1 MRTRKLSLWM
11 VGAALSVLATGC
23 LSLADDEGPI
33 LSIDLFWD
41 ARPDSSAFEGTTCD
55 EAGVA
60 WMEWTL
66 YRIEE
71 DGDRVEVDSNS
82 ERCAD
87 LLEVIEP
94 RPGDYELDITGID
107 EDEQAKWS
115 VTCGEPG
122 AYLTIVRFDVA
133 YFCEIE
139 AE

>member
-1 MRTRKLSLWM
+1 MRTRKLSLWV
-11 VGAALSVLATGC
+11 VGAALSALASGC
-23 LSLADDEGPI
+23 LTLDDDDGPI
-33 LSIDLFWD
+33 LSIDLYWD
-41 ARPDSSAFEGTTCD
+41 ERPDSSGFVGSTCN
-55 EAGVA
+55 EAGVQ

-66 YRIEE
+66 YRIE
-71 DGDRVEVDSNS
+71 DGERVEVDSRS
-82 ERCAD
+82 EECAD
-87 LLEVIEP
+87 LLEVVEP

-107 EDEQAKWS
+107 GDEQAKWS

>member
-1 MRTRKLSLWM
+1 MQRNLPLVV
-11 VGAALSVLATGC
+11 VGAGLCALAAGC
-23 LSLADDEGPI
+23 LTLADDDGPT
-33 LSIDLFWD
+33 LAIDLYWD
-41 ARPDSSAFEGTTCD
+41 DRPGDPEFDGVTCD
-55 EAGVA
+55 EADVE

-66 YRIEE
+66 YRIE
-71 DGDRVEVDSNS
+71 DGKRVEVDSRS

-107 EDEQAKWS
+107 DRDQALWS

-133 YFCEIE
+133 YICDIH
-139 AE
+139 AD

>member
-1 MRTRKLSLWM
+1 MRTRKLSLWI
-11 VGAALSVLATGC
+11 VGAALSALSTGC
-23 LSLADDEGPI
+23 LSLADDEGPL
-33 LSIDLFWD
+33 LSIGLFWD
-41 ARPDSSAFEGTTCD
+41 ARPDSSSFVGSTCD
-55 EAGVA
+55 EAEVR

-66 YRIEE
+66 YRIE
-71 DGDRVEVDSNS
+71 DGKRVEVDSNS
-82 ERCAD
+82 EPCAD

-107 EDEQAKWS
+107 EDEQAKWT

-133 YFCEIE
+133 YDCDIE